1 MALSTRPHHR
11 LRTPAGFSLVELI
24 LVIFIM
30 VLLTLITVPMLSV
43 FNKTSKVQQACN
55 ALTTAFWHARMEAI
69 RTRSLVA
76 VYFGDDQT
84 LCNPQPTAGVL
95 PQKGRVEIWTVK
107 TDGGSDQISADES
120 PLNNQGPWYPYK
132 NPDRNLT
139 PEPITLPDNIRVLA
153 GLFTRTVSG
162 TKFKYNF
169 GWNASFN
176 PVPDGEIKRHNIVYS
191 RKGGMPGW
199 FDGLNSYFTVLVFD
213 QSSGEHA
220 LIWCGEWR
228 SCNRPRILPYSLTGV
243 YGAATGT
250 FHTLNSISDLPKW
263 IDK

>member
-1 MALSTRPHHR
+1 MTNSSRST
-11 LRTPAGFSLVELI
+11 LRAPRPAGFSLVELI

-30 VLLTLITVPMLSV
+30 VLLTLLAVPMLSQ
-43 FNKTSKVQQACN
+43 FTRTTKVQQACS

-76 VYFGDDQT
+76 VYFGDDVT
-84 LCNPQPTAGVL
+84 RCNPKPTAGIL
-95 PQKGRVEIWTVK
+95 PQTGRVEIWTVK
-107 TDGGSDQISADES
+107 TAGDSDQLSADES

-132 NPDRNLT
+132 DPDKNLT
-139 PEPITLPDNIRVLA
+139 PEPITLPDGIRVLA
-153 GLFTRTVSG
+153 GLYSRQVVG
-162 TKFKYNF
+162 TTTKHYF
-169 GWNASFN
+169 GWNSAFN
-176 PVPDGEIKRHNIVYS
+176 PTPDGEIKRHEIVYS

-213 QSSGEHA
+213 ENTGEHA

-228 SCNRPRILPYSLTGV
+228 SCNRPRIMPYTVSGV

-250 FHTLNSISDLPKW
+250 FHALNSVSDLPKY
-263 IDK
+263 IDQ